1 MESVKRVLGFLLA
14 VFAIISGGYALWTIP
29 LNPVG
34 FATVTVPLHA
44 LLGVGAG
51 IALILNWQ
59 HWRTVMLIWVIFLI
73 PAVAVDPSGLL
84 TRSLIFLGFTSS
96 SSTSSETLSP
106 FGSAGKVVTYSA
118 WGINFIG
125 LVLFAWLLLAW
136 DGIVVRLPGDPSPAV
151 QQRAVLRAARR
162 RGIVIFSIAL
172 LGTAL
177 ATLLFWIDYSNKV
190 NSAEASSH
198 FTRGNAHLE
207 KKEYDEAIKEYDE
220 AVRLKPKHA
229 TVFNNR
235 ALAWVWKKEYDKAF
249 KDFDEAIRLD
259 PKDAT
264 AFANRASA
272 WADQKEYDNAI
283 KDYDEAIRLESWGH
297 LFVERG
303 SVWVHKKE
311 YGKAIEDYDAA
322 IVSAPED
329 PVTAWAYNRK
339 AWLLATC
346 PIEEYRDGKQAVE
359 LAKKACGLVGW
370 KGASYFE
377 SLAAAFAENGHFD
390 EAVKWQNKAL
400 DDAEHF
406 KKENGEKGQ
415 QRVKMYEGKTPYRDQ
430 GD

>member
-1 MESVKRVLGFLLA
+1 
-14 VFAIISGGYALWTIP
+14 VFS
-29 LNPVG
+29 
-34 FATVTVPLHA
+34 
-44 LLGVGAG
+44 
-51 IALILNWQ
+51 
-59 HWRTVMLIWVIFLI
+59 
-73 PAVAVDPSGLL
+73 
-84 TRSLIFLGFTSS
+84 
-96 SSTSSETLSP
+96 
-106 FGSAGKVVTYSA
+106 
-118 WGINFIG
+118 
-125 LVLFAWLLLAW
+125 
-136 DGIVVRLPGDPSPAV
+136 
-151 QQRAVLRAARR
+151 
-162 RGIVIFSIAL
+162 
-172 LGTAL
+172 
-177 ATLLFWIDYSNKV
+177 
-190 NSAEASSH
+190 
-198 FTRGNAHLE
+198 
-207 KKEYDEAIKEYDE
+207 
-220 AVRLKPKHA
+220 
-229 TVFNNR
+229 NR
-235 ALAWVWKKEYDKAF
+235 ALAWVGKKEFDKAF
-249 KDFDEAIRLD
+249 TDFDEAIRLD

-415 QRVKMYEGKTPYRDQ
+415 QRVKMYEGKKPYRDQ